1 MKTITRRKAL
11 TALGLGSAYLMTVAC
26 MPGKSGKRHIIT
38 LSYDD
43 GFEKSSI
50 RTAEIYEKYGLSAAI
65 NVIASAHEKRF
76 ELPNEYHAWPVGDF
90 DLWNDLQSRG
100 HEIMPHGYNHSN
112 LQELPLE
119 DAQKLVNKCLEIF
132 SRELDGFEEK
142 NAVFNFPYNA
152 SNQEIETWLKTKV
165 RAIRTG
171 GSVVNPLPHTEQ
183 FRLTCIS
190 HGPGNIDRHLE
201 EAIHEFLMG
210 PSGWF
215 IYNTHGLDEEG
226 WGPVSSVF
234 LDELLDKLSGHES
247 AQVLSITQSL
257 NHIKNLLP

>member
-1 MKTITRRKAL
+1 M
-11 TALGLGSAYLMTVAC
+11 GLGSAYLMTRAF
-26 MPGKSGKRHIIT
+26 MPLKAGKTHIIT

-65 NVIASAHEKRF
+65 NVIASAHEKSF

-90 DLWNDLQSRG
+90 KLWNDLQSRG
-100 HEIMPHGYNHSN
+100 HEIMPHGYNHTN
-112 LQELPLE
+112 LGELPLIN
-119 DAQKLVNKCLEIF
+119 AQQLVNKCLGIF
-132 SRELDGFEEK
+132 SRELAGFRAE
-142 NAVFNFPYNA
+142 NAVFNFPYNS
-152 SNQEIETWLKTKV
+152 SNKAIEDWLKVKV

-171 GSVVNPLPHTEQ
+171 GPVVNPLPHRGL

-190 HGPGNIDRHLE
+190 HGPENIDRHLE
-201 EAIHEFLMG
+201 EKINEFLEG

-215 IYNTHGLDEEG
+215 IYNTHGLDDEG

-234 LDELLDKLSGHES
+234 LDELLDRLSSHKS
-247 AQVLSITQSL
+247 AKVLSITQSL
-257 NHIKNLLP
+257 NQIKNILP

>member
-1 MKTITRRKAL
+1 
-11 TALGLGSAYLMTVAC
+11 MTGAII
-26 MPGKSGKRHIIT
+26 PAEPDKKHIIT

-43 GFEKSSI
+43 GFERSSI

-65 NVIASAHEKRF
+65 NVVASAHEKQF
-76 ELPNEYHAWPVGDF
+76 ELPNEYHAWLVGDF

-112 LQELPLE
+112 LGELALD
-119 DAQKLVNKCLEIF
+119 DARKLVDKCLGIF
-132 SRELDGFEEK
+132 EQELDGFITE

-152 SNQEIETWLKTKV
+152 SNPAIEDYLRTRV
-165 RAIRTG
+165 RVIRTG
-171 GSVVNPLPHTEQ
+171 GPVVNPLPHQGQ

-190 HGPGNIDRHLE
+190 HGPENIDRHLE
-201 EAIHEFLMG
+201 EKINEFLEG

-234 LDELLDKLSGHES
+234 LDELLDKLSGHVS
-247 AQVLSITQSL
+247 AEVLSVTQSL
-257 NHIKNLLP
+257 DELQKTLP

>member
-1 MKTITRRKAL
+1 MKPITRRSAL
-11 TALGLGSAYLMTVAC
+11 ATIGLGSAYLMTRAFVPAK
-26 MPGKSGKRHIIT
+26 PGKTHIIT

-65 NVIASAHEKRF
+65 NVIASAHEERF

-90 DLWNDLQSRG
+90 KLWNDLQSRG

-112 LQELPLE
+112 LGELHLENAQE
-119 DAQKLVNKCLEIF
+119 LVNKCLGIF
-132 SRELDGFEEK
+132 SRELDGFRAE
-142 NAVFNFPYNA
+142 NAVFNFPYNS
-152 SNQEIETWLKTKV
+152 SNKSIEDWLKTKV

-171 GSVVNPLPHTEQ
+171 GPAVNPLPFRGQ

-190 HGPGNIDRHLE
+190 HGPENIDRHLE
-201 EAIHEFLMG
+201 EQINQFLEG
-210 PSGWF
+210 PPGWF

-234 LDELLDKLSGHES
+234 LDELLDRLGGLESVELLSVI
-247 AQVLSITQSL
+247 QCL
-257 NHIKNLLP
+257 NQIKNILP

>member
-1 MKTITRRKAL
+1 MKTITRRKAI
-11 TALGLGSAYLMTVAC
+11 TAVGLGSAYLITGAFL
-26 MPGKSGKRHIIT
+26 PGKSGKRHIIT

-100 HEIMPHGYNHSN
+100 HEIMPHSYNHSN
-112 LQELPLE
+112 LKELPLE
-119 DAQKLVNKCLEIF
+119 DAQELVNKCLDIF
-132 SRELDGFEEK
+132 SRELDEFEAG

-152 SNQEIETWLKTKV
+152 SNPEIENWLKTRV

-171 GSVVNPLPHTEQ
+171 GPVVNPLPHPDQ

-190 HGPGNIDRHLE
+190 QGPENIDKHLE
-201 EAIHEFLMG
+201 EKINEFLNG

-215 IYNTHGLDEEG
+215 IYNTHGLDKEG

-234 LDELLDKLSGHES
+234 LDELLDRLNEHES
-247 AQVLSITQSL
+247 AEVLSVTQSL
-257 NHIKNLLP
+257 NQIKTILP